1 MEPNEPYALET
12 LGTTSRERIAIIGSG
27 GKTTLM
33 KRLALAAPG
42 RALLTTTT
50 HLMPPHR
57 ESVSH
62 AGSRRPP
69 EDYPAEFIPFNNLQ
83 QFRSAWEARSSSILT
98 ARSEDEHHHLRG
110 LTEAEINELA
120 TLPDLTWL
128 ICEADG
134 SRGLPI
140 KAHAS
145 HEPALFSSCTLGIA
159 VMGMQAL
166 GRPLI
171 EGQVHR
177 PELLR
182 LLLGY
187 PAEHQL
193 IPADLARAALA
204 YLRQFQTQR
213 RALVLSQAEHCSYN
227 ELQDTTALMREL
239 LLGVREPWAQH
250 VPILWQRL

>member
-1 MEPNEPYALET
+1 MELNERYALET

-50 HLMPPHR
+50 HLMPPHLKA
-57 ESVSH
+57 VSH
-62 AGSRRPP
+62 SGSVRPA
-69 EDYPAEFIPFNNLQ
+69 EDYPAEFIPFNDLQ
-83 QFRSAWEARSSSILT
+83 QFRSDWEARSSSILT

-110 LTEAEINELA
+110 LTEAEINGLD

-134 SRGLPI
+134 SRNLPI

-182 LLLGY
+182 RLLEQ
-187 PAEHQL
+187 PVEHR
-193 IPADLARAALA
+193 ITPADLARAALA
-204 YLRQFQTQR
+204 YLRQFQIPR
-213 RALVLSQAEHCSYN
+213 RALVLSQTEHCKYN
-227 ELQDTTALMREL
+227 ELQETTALMREL
-239 LLGVREPWAQH
+239 LLEVREPWAQH